1 MKKLILTTTAIAAFT
16 GGFAHAED
24 KKPDTALTFNGYAET
39 YYSYDFNKPINNT
52 KPPFIYSYNKNNE
65 VSVNLA
71 FVKGSYNTD
80 SVRANLAIAAGSY
93 MNANYASEP
102 SVLNNIYESNVGLKL
117 SNKNNLWLDAG
128 VFSSHIGFESAVG
141 KDNWTLTRSIGADN
155 TPYYETGAKIGY
167 TSENDVWFVSALV
180 LNGWQH
186 IRRVEGNS
194 SPSFGTQ
201 VTYKP
206 SAKVTLNWSTF
217 IGNDKPDDVK
227 KMRYFNDFYGIFQL
241 NNEFST
247 IFGFDIGAEQ
257 KNKGSSA
264 MNTWVNP
271 SIILKYTPTAKTA
284 IAIRAEYYDDNNG
297 VIIATGTPNG
307 FKTWGFSTNFDYN
320 ITNNIVWRVE
330 ARTLSSKDSI
340 FIKNN
345 NNIANNN
352 AFVTTALAISF

>member
-1 MKKLILTTTAIAAFT
+1 MKKLIITIAVIAT
-16 GGFAHAED
+16 LAGNFAHGEE

-52 KPPFIYSYNKNNE
+52 KSPFIYSYNKNNE

-80 SVRANLAIAAGSY
+80 TVRANLALAAGSY

-102 SVLNNIYESNVGLKL
+102 GVLNNIFESNVGLKL
-117 SNKNNLWLDAG
+117 SNKNNLWIDAG

-141 KDNWTLTRSIGADN
+141 KDNWTLTRSMGADN
-155 TPYYETGAKIGY
+155 TPYYETGAKISY

-186 IRRVEGNS
+186 IQRVEGNS

-217 IGNDKPDDVK
+217 IGNDKPDNVK
-227 KMRYFNDFYGIFQL
+227 KMRYFNDVYGIFQL
-241 NNEFST
+241 NNQFAA
-247 IFGFDIGAEQ
+247 ILGFDIGAEQ
-257 KNKGSSA
+257 KSKDSSA
-264 MNTWVNP
+264 MNTWVN
-271 SIILKYTPTAKTA
+271 STIILKYTPTAKTA
-284 IAIRAEYYDDNNG
+284 IAIRAEYYDDKNG
-297 VIIATGTPNG
+297 VIISTGTPNG
-307 FKTWGFSTNFDYN
+307 FKTRGFSTNFDYKVA
-320 ITNNIVWRVE
+320 NNIVWRAEV
-330 ARTLSSKDSI
+330 RTLNSKDAV
-340 FIKNN
+340 FMKNN
-345 NNIANNN
+345 NTVNGDT
-352 AFVTTALAISF
+352 FVTTALAISF

>member
-1 MKKLILTTTAIAAFT
+1 MKKIILATTAIAAFT
-16 GGFAHAED
+16 GSLAHAED

-80 SVRANLAIAAGSY
+80 SVRANLALAGGSY
-93 MNANYASEP
+93 MNTNYASEP
-102 SVLNNIYESNVGLKL
+102 GVLNNIFESNVGLNL
-117 SNKNNLWLDAG
+117 SKNNDLWLDAG

-141 KDNWTLTRSIGADN
+141 KDNWTLTRSLAAEN
-155 TPYYETGAKIGY
+155 TPYYETGAKISY
-167 TSENDVWFVSALV
+167 TSKNDVWFVSALV

-217 IGNDKPDDVK
+217 IGNNKPDNDK
-227 KMRYFNDFYGIFQL
+227 KCVILMIFM
-241 NNEFST
+241 EF
-247 IFGFDIGAEQ
+247 
-257 KNKGSSA
+257 
-264 MNTWVNP
+264 
-271 SIILKYTPTAKTA
+271 
-284 IAIRAEYYDDNNG
+284 
-297 VIIATGTPNG
+297 
-307 FKTWGFSTNFDYN
+307 FS
-320 ITNNIVWRVE
+320 
-330 ARTLSSKDSI
+330 
-340 FIKNN
+340 
-345 NNIANNN
+345 
-352 AFVTTALAISF
+352 